1 MIILSQCFV
10 ESLFKVLCN
19 VIESGVV
26 SVEGDNNFL
35 LKRVPSVP
43 ILAAFFLLQYQICL
57 EYSATLVL
65 PFVPVTALIFGMLFL

>member
-1 MIILSQCFV
+1 MIILSQCFA

-26 SVEGDNNFL
+26 SIEGDSIFL

-43 ILAAFFLLQYQICL
+43 ILAAFFFIIIPN
-57 EYSATLVL
+57 L
-65 PFVPVTALIFGMLFL
+65 P